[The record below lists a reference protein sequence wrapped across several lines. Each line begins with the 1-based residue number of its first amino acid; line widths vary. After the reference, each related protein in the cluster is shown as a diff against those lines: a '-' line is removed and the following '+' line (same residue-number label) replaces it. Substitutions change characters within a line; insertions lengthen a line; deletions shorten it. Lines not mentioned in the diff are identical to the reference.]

1 MDKIADKR
9 DTRLD
14 RFHQASWN
22 EPIIYELSVKG
33 ERGVLVPEVSPAVAA
48 EEGDGV
54 SSLPENMRREN
65 APDLPEIGQPQ
76 LARHYNH
83 LAQENLGVDSNIDIG
98 QGTCTMKYS
107 PKVDDR
113 LAGCP
118 KVADMHPL
126 QPDGTA
132 QGILEIIWRLGEL
145 FREISGLDCFS
156 IQPGGGAHGILA
168 MASVVRAYWEARG
181 ESDRDT
187 VVTTFFSHPADA
199 ACPIVK
205 GYKAVVLPPDAEGL
219 PDIEAFKATL
229 KNNKVAA
236 IFMTNPED
244 TGIFNRR
251 IREFTRL
258 AHEAGAICCY
268 DQANANGLLGITRTV
283 EADFDMSFFNLHK
296 TFSSPHGCGGPAV
309 GMVTCR
315 KELRDYLPA
324 PLVERNEEKGY
335 FLDFDLPRSCGKV
348 KSFWGVAPVAV
359 RAYAW
364 IMSLGA
370 EGLREVSRVAIL
382 NNNYCMKK
390 ILAIKGAS
398 ISFPNHKP
406 RIEQAR
412 YSWER
417 LKKDTG
423 FGTAD
428 FSRRIPD
435 YGTHYWSSHE
445 PWVIPEPFTIEPSES
460 YSKADLDR
468 YCDILA
474 SIARE
479 CYERPEVIR
488 EAPLNS
494 TVHHI
499 SHDYFD
505 DPAKWAL
512 SWRNYKQKYAGYFQ
526 PKKK

>member
-1 MDKIADKR
+1 MDKIATER
-9 DTRLD
+9 DTRLS

-33 ERGVLVPEVSPAVAA
+33 ERGVLPPQLSPEEAA
-48 EEGDGV
+48 LAGDGL
-54 SSLPENMRREN
+54 SHLPQCMRRAE

-76 LARHYNH
+76 LARHFNH

-107 PKVDDR
+107 PKVNDR

-132 QGILEIIWRLGEL
+132 QGILEVIYRLGEL
-145 FREISGLDCFS
+145 LKEISGLDCSS
-156 IQPGGGAHGILA
+156 IQPGGGTQGILA
-168 MASVVRAYWEARG
+168 MASMVRAYWEAKG
-181 ESDRDT
+181 EPDRDT
-187 VVTTFFSHPADA
+187 VITTFFSHPSDA

-205 GYKAVVLPPDAEGL
+205 GYKVIVLPPDREGL
-219 PDIEAFKATL
+219 PDIEAYKAAL
-229 KNNKVAA
+229 KSGKVAA

-251 IREFTRL
+251 IAEFTRL
-258 AHEAGAICCY
+258 AHEDGVLCCY

-283 EADFDMSFFNLHK
+283 EAGFDMSFFNLHK

-309 GMVTCR
+309 GMLTCR
-315 KELRDYLPA
+315 KELRGYMPV
-324 PLVERNEEKGY
+324 PLVEYDEKKGY
-335 FLDFDLPRSCGKV
+335 FLDFNLPHSCGKV

-398 ISFPNHKP
+398 MCFPDHAP
-406 RIEQAR
+406 RIEQVR
-412 YSWER
+412 YSWEK
-417 LKKDTG
+417 LKADTG

-445 PWVIPEPFTIEPSES
+445 PWIIPEPFTIEPSES
-460 YSKADLDR
+460 YSKRDLDT
-468 YCDILA
+468 YCEILA
-474 SIARE
+474 SIAGE
-479 CYERPEVIR
+479 CYEQPDVIR
-488 EAPLNS
+488 SAPLNS

-505 DPAKWAL
+505 DPEKWVL
-512 SWRNYKQKYAGYFQ
+512 SWRNYRQKYTGYFRPRQ
-526 PKKK
+526 K

>member
-48 EEGDGV
+48 EAGDGV

-107 PKVDDR
+107 PKVNDR
-113 LAGCP
+113 LAGCS

-145 FREISGLDCFS
+145 FKEISGLDCFS

-168 MASVVRAYWEARG
+168 MASVVRAYWEAKG
-181 ESDRDT
+181 ENDRDT

>member
-48 EEGDGV
+48 EVGDGV

-107 PKVDDR
+107 PKVNDR

-324 PLVERNEEKGY
+324 PLVERNEEKGF

>member
-48 EEGDGV
+48 EVGDGV

-132 QGILEIIWRLGEL
+132 QGILEIVWRLGEL
-145 FREISGLDCFS
+145 FKEISGLDCFS

-168 MASVVRAYWEARG
+168 MASVVRAYWEAKG
-181 ESDRDT
+181 ENDRDT

-468 YCDILA
+468 YYDILA

>member
-1 MDKIADKR
+1 MDTIAQNR

-22 EPIIYELSVKG
+22 EPVIYELSKPG
-33 ERGVLVPEVSPAVAA
+33 ERGVLVPQLPSETAA
-48 EEGDGV
+48 AAGEFGE
-54 SSLPENMRREN
+54 LPSGMVRAQ

-83 LAQENLGVDSNIDIG
+83 LSQENLGVDSNIDIG

-107 PKVDDR
+107 PKVNDR
-113 LAGCP
+113 LASCP
-118 KVADMHPL
+118 KLADMHPY
-126 QPDGTA
+126 QPDCTA
-132 QGILEIIWRLGEL
+132 QGILEIIWRLGGL
-145 FREISGLDCFS
+145 FKEISGLDHFS

-168 MASVVRAYWEARG
+168 MASVVRAYWADKG

-187 VVTTFFSHPADA
+187 IVTTFFSHPADA

-205 GYKAVVLPPDAEGL
+205 GYKAIVLPPDAEGL
-219 PDIEAFKATL
+219 PDLEAFKAAL
-229 KNNKVAA
+229 KTGRIAA

-251 IREFTRL
+251 IAEFTRL

-268 DQANANGLLGITRTV
+268 DQANANGLLGITRAA

-309 GMVTCR
+309 GLVACR
-315 KELRDYLPA
+315 SALRAYMPA
-324 PLVERNEEKGY
+324 PLVEHDEKRGY
-335 FLDFDLPRSCGKV
+335 YLDFDLPKSCGKV

-370 EGLREVSRVAIL
+370 HGLKTASETAIL
-382 NNNYCMKK
+382 NNAYCMKK
-390 ILAIKGAS
+390 ILAIPGAS
-398 ISFPNHKP
+398 ICFPEHQP
-406 RIEQAR
+406 RVEQAR
-412 YSWER
+412 YSWEG

-428 FSRRIPD
+428 VQRRIAD
-435 YGTHYWSSHE
+435 FGTHYWSSHE

-460 YSKADLDR
+460 YSKADLDA
-468 YCDILA
+468 YCAVLA
-474 SIARE
+474 QIARE
-479 CYERPEVIR
+479 CREQPELIKG
-488 EAPLNS
+488 APHNS

-512 SWRNYKQKYAGYFQ
+512 SWRNYKQKYDGYFQ

>member
-33 ERGVLVPEVSPAVAA
+33 ERGVLVPEVSAAAAA
-48 EEGDGV
+48 EAGDGV
-54 SSLPENMRREN
+54 SSLPENMRRET

-107 PKVDDR
+107 PKVNDR

-132 QGILEIIWRLGEL
+132 QGILEIVWRLGEL
-145 FREISGLDCFS
+145 FKEISGLDYFS

-168 MASVVRAYWEARG
+168 MASVVRAYWEAKG
-181 ESDRDT
+181 ENDRDT

-283 EADFDMSFFNLHK
+283 EAGFDMSFFNLHK

-324 PLVERNEEKGY
+324 PLVEHSGEKGY

-390 ILAIKGAS
+390 ILAIQGAS
-398 ISFPNHKP
+398 ISFPNHTP

>member
-48 EEGDGV
+48 EAGDGV

-107 PKVDDR
+107 PKVNDR

-168 MASVVRAYWEARG
+168 MASVVRAYWEAKC

-187 VVTTFFSHPADA
+187 VVTTCFSHPADA

-324 PLVERNEEKGY
+324 PLVERSEEKGY
-335 FLDFDLPRSCGKV
+335 YLDFDLPRSCGKV

-398 ISFPNHKP
+398 VSFPNHKP

-460 YSKADLDR
+460 YSKRDLDT

-474 SIARE
+474 AIARE

>member
-48 EEGDGV
+48 EAGDGV

-107 PKVDDR
+107 PKVNDR
-113 LAGCP
+113 LAGCS

-145 FREISGLDCFS
+145 FKEISGLDCFS

-168 MASVVRAYWEARG
+168 MASVVRAYWEAKG
-181 ESDRDT
+181 ENDRDT

-324 PLVERNEEKGY
+324 PLVERSEEKGY
-335 FLDFDLPRSCGKV
+335 YLDFDLPRSCGKV

-398 ISFPNHKP
+398 VSFPNHKP

-460 YSKADLDR
+460 YSKRDLDT

-474 SIARE
+474 AIARE

>member
-1 MDKIADKR
+1 MDKIATER
-9 DTRLD
+9 DLRLS

-22 EPIIYELSVKG
+22 EPIIYELSVPG
-33 ERGVLVPEVSPAVAA
+33 ERGVLPPQLPEKIQA
-48 EEGDGV
+48 EIGDGV
-54 SSLPENMRREN
+54 SILPECMRREE
-65 APDLPEIGQPQ
+65 APNLPEIGQPQ

-107 PKVDDR
+107 PKVNDR
-113 LAGCP
+113 LAACA
-118 KVADMHPL
+118 KVSDMHPL
-126 QPDGTA
+126 QPRETA
-132 QGILEIIWRLGEL
+132 QGILEIIYRLGEL
-145 FREISGLDCFS
+145 FKEISGLDCFS

-168 MASVVRAYWEARG
+168 MASVVRAYWDFKG
-181 ESDRDT
+181 ETDRDT

-205 GYKAVVLPPDAEGL
+205 GYKAIVLPPDAEGL
-219 PDIEAFKATL
+219 PDIEAFKAAL
-229 KNNKVAA
+229 AGNKVAA

-258 AHEAGAICCY
+258 AHEAGALCCY

-283 EADFDMSFFNLHK
+283 EAGFDMSFFNLHK

-309 GMVTCR
+309 GAITCA
-315 KELRDYLPA
+315 KKLRDFMPA
-324 PLVERNEEKGY
+324 PLVEHDEKNGY
-335 FLDFDLPRSCGKV
+335 FLDFDLPHSCGKV

-390 ILAIKGAS
+390 ILAIRGAS
-398 ISFPNHKP
+398 ICFPSHKP

-412 YSWER
+412 YSWAQM
-417 LKKDTG
+417 KDETG

-428 FSRRIPD
+428 VSRRIPD
-435 YGTHYWSSHE
+435 FGTHYWSSHE
-445 PWVIPEPFTIEPSES
+445 PWVVPEPFTVEPSES
-460 YSKADLDR
+460 YSKNDLDTF
-468 YCDILA
+468 CAIL
-474 SIARE
+474 SEISRE
-479 CYERPEVIR
+479 CYEEPEIIR
-488 EAPLNS
+488 SAPHNS

-505 DPAKWAL
+505 DPKKWAL
-512 SWRNYKQKYAGYFQ
+512 SWRNYNAKYRGYFQ
-526 PKKK
+526 PK

>member
-48 EEGDGV
+48 EVGDGV

-494 TVHHI
+494 TVHYI

-505 DPAKWAL
+505 DPSKWAL

>member
-48 EEGDGV
+48 EVGDGV

-118 KVADMHPL
+118 EVADMHPL

>member
-48 EEGDGV
+48 EVGDGV

-107 PKVDDR
+107 PKVNDR

-168 MASVVRAYWEARG
+168 MASVVRAYWEAKG

>member
-48 EEGDGV
+48 EVGDGV

-181 ESDRDT
+181 ESDRYT

>member
-48 EEGDGV
+48 EVGDGV

-268 DQANANGLLGITRTV
+268 DQANANGLLGITRTA

>member
-1 MDKIADKR
+1 MDHIASER
-9 DTRLD
+9 DTRLS

-22 EPIIYELSVKG
+22 EPIIYELSVPG
-33 ERGVLVPEVSPAVAA
+33 ERGVLVPQLSASAQAEAGDAA
-48 EEGDGV
+48 EL
-54 SSLPENMRREN
+54 LPASMRRAEE
-65 APDLPEIGQPQ
+65 PKLPEIGQPQ
-76 LARHYNH
+76 VARHYNH
-83 LAQENLGVDSNIDIG
+83 LSQENLGVDSNIDIG

-107 PKVDDR
+107 PKVNDR
-113 LAGCP
+113 LANLP

-126 QPDGTA
+126 QPDATA
-132 QGILEIIWRLGEL
+132 QGILEIIWRLGQL
-145 FREISGLDCFS
+145 FKSISGLDEFS
-156 IQPGGGAHGILA
+156 IQPGGGTHGILA
-168 MASVVRAYWEARG
+168 MATMVQAYWEAKG
-181 ESDRDT
+181 ETDRDT
-187 VVTTFFSHPADA
+187 IVTTFFSHPSDA

-205 GYKAVVLPPDAEGL
+205 GYKAIVLPPDAEGL
-219 PDIEAFKATL
+219 PDLEAFKAAL
-229 KNNKVAA
+229 KSNKVAA

-251 IREFTRL
+251 IKEFTRL
-258 AHEAGAICCY
+258 AHEAGALCCY
-268 DQANANGLLGITRTV
+268 DQANANGLLGITRTA

-309 GMVTCR
+309 GLIACR
-315 KELRDYLPA
+315 HELRDYMPA
-324 PLVERNEEKGY
+324 PLVEYSEEKGY
-335 FLDFDLPRSCGKV
+335 YLDFDLAHSCGKV

-364 IMSLGA
+364 IMNLGA

-398 ISFPNHKP
+398 ICFPDHKP

-412 YSWER
+412 YSWEQM
-417 LKKDTG
+417 KKDTG

-428 FSRRIPD
+428 VSRRIPD

-445 PWVIPEPFTIEPSES
+445 PWVIPEPFTVEPSES
-460 YSKADLDR
+460 YSKKDLDIF
-468 YCDILA
+468 CDILA

-479 CYERPEVIR
+479 CYEEPEVIR
-488 EAPLNS
+488 NAPHNS

-512 SWRNYKQKYAGYFQ
+512 SWRNYQQKYTGYFQ
-526 PKKK
+526 PKEK

>member
-48 EEGDGV
+48 VVGDGV

-107 PKVDDR
+107 PKVNDR

-168 MASVVRAYWEARG
+168 MASVVRAYWEAKG

>member
-48 EEGDGV
+48 EVGDGV

-428 FSRRIPD
+428 FSCRIPD

>member
-48 EEGDGV
+48 EVGDGV

-107 PKVDDR
+107 PKVNDR

-168 MASVVRAYWEARG
+168 MASVVRAYWEAKG

-205 GYKAVVLPPDAEGL
+205 GYKAVVLPPDAEEL

-445 PWVIPEPFTIEPSES
+445 PWMIPEPFTIEPSES